1 MCFFPLLMAGLVGV
15 IPVGTPLATVSRME
29 FVPGEDG
36 AVIQWPVVEGD
47 FSGVS
52 RVNEILAY
60 ENVTGETIE
69 ETSEN
74 YSVNHRGIVGSS
86 FRVVW
91 SDPQFLDLE
100 ITVETLGAY
109 PSSMVFRYLFD
120 LETGEEVT
128 PNDLFVPETLPE
140 LIQLCDS
147 MLQERIHNETGD
159 EFVFTEENLKNVGMR
174 RGGIVFHYDFNY
186 PHASAAAKP
195 DGELFFPWSEVNQ
208 FLLPQHRR

>member
-1 MCFFPLLMAGLVGV
+1 MCFFPIVLAGLTGV
-15 IPVGTPLATVSRME
+15 IPMDTPLATVSQME
-29 FVPGEDG
+29 TVIGEDG
-36 AVIQWPVVEGD
+36 AVILWPVVEGD
-47 FSGVS
+47 LPGTS
-52 RVNEILAY
+52 RINEILNY
-60 ENVTGETIE
+60 ENAVGETLE

-74 YSVNHRGIVGSS
+74 YSINHRGIVGSS

-128 PNDLFVPETLPE
+128 PNDLFLPETMPE

-147 MLQERIHNETGD
+147 MLQDRIHNETGGGY
-159 EFVFTEENLKNVGMR
+159 VFTEEDLENVGMR

-186 PHASAAAKP
+186 PHAAAAAEP
-195 DGELFFPWSEVNQ
+195 DGELFFPWSEINR
-208 FLLPQHRR
+208 FLLPRYRR